1 MGQGHFIITG
11 TSRGIGR
18 RLAELL
24 LERGDYVHGI
34 SRGPVG
40 ELERYE
46 RYLHKRFDLSEVDE
60 LEPLLDD
67 IVGRIDTSDTNMVC
81 LINNA
86 AVLEP
91 LKHAEHC
98 SAKELN
104 RSLQTSLLA
113 PMVLSSR
120 FLKLTESFTARRKII
135 NISSGSG
142 TSPIPGMSAYCSA
155 KAGINMFTR
164 CIGME
169 QAEKDD
175 PVEIVGV
182 DPGMV
187 DTDMQTAARGQDE
200 RFFQMAAFFQ
210 EAYREGQ
217 LKTTYEVGERLLSII
232 DTRYESGQILN
243 CLDI

>member
-1 MGQGHFIITG
+1 MSQGHFIITG

-24 LERGDYVHGI
+24 LERGDYVYGI

-60 LEPLLDD
+60 LEPLLDHF
-67 IVGRIDTSDTNMVC
+67 VGRIDTSDTNMVC

-91 LKHAEHC
+91 LKH
-98 SAKELN
+98 
-104 RSLQTSLLA
+104 
-113 PMVLSSR
+113 
-120 FLKLTESFTARRKII
+120 
-135 NISSGSG
+135 
-142 TSPIPGMSAYCSA
+142 
-155 KAGINMFTR
+155 
-164 CIGME
+164 
-169 QAEKDD
+169 AEKDD